1 MANGEFE
8 LAATPSH
15 LIRRVQQFHG
25 DLFMRE
31 AGVRDLTKPQFTL
44 LVAIENNE
52 GINQTALVEMTGIDR
67 STVADTIRRLHE
79 KGLIARERTEKD
91 GRTNAVSLTNA
102 GRKELRLARNAAD
115 RAERMLL
122 EPLPPSERA
131 RFLKY
136 LEMIAQ
142 AHESMLGTESG
153 KFRRRMNRRVRP

>member
-1 MANGEFE
+1 MTSRSRMANGEFE
-8 LAATPSH
+8 LAATPSN

-79 KGLIARERTEKD
+79 KGLIARERTEKEI
-91 GRTNAVSLTNA
+91 GRASC
-102 GRKELRLARNAAD
+102 R
-115 RAERMLL
+115 ER
-122 EPLPPSERA
+122 
-131 RFLKY
+131 
-136 LEMIAQ
+136 
-142 AHESMLGTESG
+142 
-153 KFRRRMNRRVRP
+153 V